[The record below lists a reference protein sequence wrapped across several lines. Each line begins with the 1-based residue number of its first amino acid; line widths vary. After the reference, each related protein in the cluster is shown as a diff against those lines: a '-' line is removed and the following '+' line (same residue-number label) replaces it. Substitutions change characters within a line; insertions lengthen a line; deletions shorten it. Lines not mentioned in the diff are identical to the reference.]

1 MGALLGRSFDLRDWS
16 FDAVSRFNFHGS
28 QPGEV
33 EYVGLENF
41 ERTLSDP
48 KFRKALSNTLYYV
61 SGSVICIVPLGFF
74 WRLDFFNYLES
85 CVEWL
90 LFAWLYQGWHCRGQC
105 PNYLPLLSWKGRR
118 IEPIPDHTF
127 GNESDQ
133 LDDGPQFHYAFTYH
147 ASGLEMDRR
156 GCPFFPLRI
165 GRIPRWQFEA
175 AKLEGMSSFSRVRH
189 ILIPG
194 VRKLALFIVVFLT
207 VDGVAAF
214 SGAYTLLGGSGG
226 MLDSGLL
233 LVTYVYQVAFPGGSG
248 RFDLPG
254 AVSMSLMVAPIVAG
268 FLFIVLKVR
277 FWKASTWAELFHFH
291 YFYAFWWL
299 ACILLHG
306 CSFLPSRQTRKFTNQ
321 ASCFLRRLREKLT
334 RC

>member
-1 MGALLGRSFDLRDWS
+1 MSGLPQESFRRILPLLAPFTLLWVLFWVVPLIFGIDLSMQSPDS
-16 FDAVSRFNFHGS
+16 TFMDPN
-28 QPGEV
+28 PGEV

-74 WRLDFFNYLES
+74 LAIGLFQLPGILRGMIAFCLIIPGLALPGAMSKLFYLFFHGREGALNQYLIIPLGMNPINWMMDPNFIMPSLIMQAVWRWTGVVALFFLCALE
-85 CVEWL
+85 
-90 LFAWLYQGWHCRGQC
+90 G
-105 PNYLPLLSWKGRR
+105 
-118 IEPIPDHTF
+118 
-127 GNESDQ
+127 
-133 LDDGPQFHYAFTYH
+133 
-147 ASGLEMDRR
+147 
-156 GCPFFPLRI
+156 
-165 GRIPRWQFEA
+165 IPRWQFEA

-277 FWKASTWAELFHFH
+277 FWKAST
-291 YFYAFWWL
+291 
-299 ACILLHG
+299 
-306 CSFLPSRQTRKFTNQ
+306 
-321 ASCFLRRLREKLT
+321 
-334 RC
+334 

>member
-1 MGALLGRSFDLRDWS
+1 MSGLPQESFRRILPLLAPFTLLWVLFWVVPLIFGIDLSMQSPDS
-16 FDAVSRFNFHGS
+16 TFMDPN
-28 QPGEV
+28 PGEV

-74 WRLDFFNYLES
+74 LAIGLFQLPGIFRGMIAFCLIIPGLALPGAMSKLFYLFFHGREGALNQYLIIPLGMNPINWMMDPNFIMPSLIMQAVWRWTGVVALFFLCALE
-85 CVEWL
+85 
-90 LFAWLYQGWHCRGQC
+90 G
-105 PNYLPLLSWKGRR
+105 
-118 IEPIPDHTF
+118 
-127 GNESDQ
+127 
-133 LDDGPQFHYAFTYH
+133 
-147 ASGLEMDRR
+147 
-156 GCPFFPLRI
+156 
-165 GRIPRWQFEA
+165 IPRWQFEA

-254 AVSMSLMVAPIVAG
+254 AVSMSLMVSPIVAG

-277 FWKASTWAELFHFH
+277 FWKAST
-291 YFYAFWWL
+291 
-299 ACILLHG
+299 
-306 CSFLPSRQTRKFTNQ
+306 
-321 ASCFLRRLREKLT
+321 
-334 RC
+334 

>member
-1 MGALLGRSFDLRDWS
+1 MSGLPQESFRRILPLLAPFTLLWVLFWVVPLIFGIDLSMQSPDS
-16 FDAVSRFNFHGS
+16 TFMDPN
-28 QPGEV
+28 PGEV

-61 SGSVICIVPLGFF
+61 LGSVICIVPLGFF
-74 WRLDFFNYLES
+74 LAIGLFQLPRIFRGMIAFCLIIPGLALPGAMSKLFYLFFHGREGALNQYLIIPLGMNPINWMMDPNFIMPSLIMQAVWRWTGVVALFFLCALE
-85 CVEWL
+85 
-90 LFAWLYQGWHCRGQC
+90 G
-105 PNYLPLLSWKGRR
+105 
-118 IEPIPDHTF
+118 
-127 GNESDQ
+127 
-133 LDDGPQFHYAFTYH
+133 
-147 ASGLEMDRR
+147 
-156 GCPFFPLRI
+156 
-165 GRIPRWQFEA
+165 IPRWQFEA
-175 AKLEGMSSFSRVRH
+175 AKLEGMSSFSRVRY

-254 AVSMSLMVAPIVAG
+254 AVSMSLLVAPIVAG

-277 FWKASTWAELFHFH
+277 FWKVST
-291 YFYAFWWL
+291 
-299 ACILLHG
+299 
-306 CSFLPSRQTRKFTNQ
+306 
-321 ASCFLRRLREKLT
+321 
-334 RC
+334 

>member
-1 MGALLGRSFDLRDWS
+1 MSGLPQESFRRILPLLAPFTLLWVLFWVVPLIFGIDLSMQSPDS
-16 FDAVSRFNFHGS
+16 TFMDPN
-28 QPGEV
+28 PGEV

-74 WRLDFFNYLES
+74 LAIGLFQLPGIFRGMIAFCLIIPGLALPGAMSKLFYLFFHGREGALNQYLIIPLGMNPINWMMDPNFIMPSLIMQAVWRWTGVVALFFLCSLE
-85 CVEWL
+85 
-90 LFAWLYQGWHCRGQC
+90 G
-105 PNYLPLLSWKGRR
+105 
-118 IEPIPDHTF
+118 
-127 GNESDQ
+127 
-133 LDDGPQFHYAFTYH
+133 
-147 ASGLEMDRR
+147 
-156 GCPFFPLRI
+156 
-165 GRIPRWQFEA
+165 IPRWQFEA

-277 FWKASTWAELFHFH
+277 FWKAST
-291 YFYAFWWL
+291 
-299 ACILLHG
+299 
-306 CSFLPSRQTRKFTNQ
+306 
-321 ASCFLRRLREKLT
+321 
-334 RC
+334 